1 MKKNVIIYTDGSC
14 SGNPGPGGWA
24 AVLIYGTHKKEF
36 SGAEAQT
43 TNNRM
48 ELRAAVEA
56 LSQLKEPCKVELHTD
71 SAYMQKA
78 FTEGWIQKWMRNGWR
93 TAARKPVEN
102 QDLWKPLVALTEKH
116 DVQWKKVKGH
126 SDNELNNL
134 VDELA
139 VQVRKDRFGV

>member
-1 MKKNVIIYTDGSC
+1 
-14 SGNPGPGGWA
+14 
-24 AVLIYGTHKKEF
+24 
-36 SGAEAQT
+36 
-43 TNNRM
+43 
-48 ELRAAVEA
+48 
-56 LSQLKEPCKVELHTD
+56 
-71 SAYMQKA
+71 
-78 FTEGWIQKWMRNGWR
+78 MRNGWR